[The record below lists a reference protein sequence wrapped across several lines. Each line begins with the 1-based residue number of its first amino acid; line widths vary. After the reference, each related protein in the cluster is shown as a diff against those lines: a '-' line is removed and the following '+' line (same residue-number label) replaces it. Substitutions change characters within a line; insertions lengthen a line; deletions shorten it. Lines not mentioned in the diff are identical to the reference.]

1 MSEIILPNAG
11 IITPGMYAIPEV
23 PQISE
28 KEVENIPVEDRAKQL
43 PEPKGWMI
51 LAAVIDVPE
60 TFEGSNIIRAEAT
73 RKSDEMTS
81 PVLYVMQLG
90 PEAYLDEKKFPSG
103 PRCKEGDFILTR
115 PYAGTRV
122 KIHGKEFRLLNDD
135 QVEATVQDPRGISR
149 A

>member
-1 MSEIILPNAG
+1 MSELILPPG
-11 IITPGMYAIPEV
+11 IITPPTV
-23 PQISE
+23 DPISA
-28 KEVENIPVEDRAKQL
+28 KQVENIPVEERAKQL

-51 LAAVIDVPE
+51 LAAVIDTPD
-60 TFEGSNIIRAEAT
+60 TFEGSSIIKAEKT
-73 RKSDEMTS
+73 RQTDELTS
-81 PVLYVMQLG
+81 PVLFVMKLG
-90 PEAYLDEKKFPSG
+90 PEAYKDESKFPSG

-135 QVEATVQDPRGISR
+135 QVEATVEDPRGISR

>member
-23 PQISE
+23 EQISE
-28 KEVENIPVEDRAKQL
+28 KQVEDIPIEDRAKQL

-60 TFEGSNIIRAEAT
+60 TFEGSSIIRAEAT
-73 RKSDEMTS
+73 RKSDELTS

-90 PEAYLDEKKFPSG
+90 PEAYQDEKKFPSG

>member
-1 MSEIILPNAG
+1 MSDLILQ
-11 IITPGMYAIPEV
+11 PGMYAIPEV
-23 PQISE
+23 NQISE
-28 KEVENIPVEDRAKQL
+28 KEVENIPIEERAHQL
-43 PEPKGWMI
+43 PEPKGWML

-81 PVLYVMQLG
+81 PVLFVMKVG
-90 PEAYLDEKKFPSG
+90 PEAYKDEKKFPSG

>member
-1 MSEIILPNAG
+1 MSEIILPNSN

-23 PQISE
+23 EQISE

>member
-1 MSEIILPNAG
+1 MSDLILQ
-11 IITPGMYAIPEV
+11 PGMYAIPEV

-28 KEVENIPVEDRAKQL
+28 KEVENIPIEERAHQL
-43 PEPKGWMI
+43 PEPKGWML

-60 TFEGSNIIRAEAT
+60 TFEGSSIIRAEAT

-81 PVLYVMQLG
+81 PVLFVMKVG
-90 PEAYLDEKKFPSG
+90 PEAYKDEKKFPSG

>member
-1 MSEIILPNAG
+1 MSDLILPPG
-11 IITPGMYAIPEV
+11 IITPPTVE
-23 PQISE
+23 PISA
-28 KEVENIPVEDRAKQL
+28 KQVENIPVEDRAKQL

-51 LAAVIDVPE
+51 LAAVIDTPD
-60 TFEGSNIIRAEAT
+60 TFEGSTIIKAEKT
-73 RKSDEMTS
+73 RQTDELTS
-81 PVLYVMQLG
+81 PVLFVMKVG
-90 PEAYLDEKKFPSG
+90 PEAYKDETKFPSG

-135 QVEATVQDPRGISR
+135 QVEATVEDPRGISR